1 MFTGNAAVVVTER
14 FVRVWRFAVVA
25 LSGEFLP
32 QLAFGKIARCSGAKR
47 VADEA
52 VAALPYS
59 LTHTPSPMRF
69 LQEILGRPK
78 NEKPFVLIPV
88 GLPVKDARV
97 PDISR
102 KPLEEIMTVL

>member
-1 MFTGNAAVVVTER
+1 MSFCR
-14 FVRVWRFAVVA
+14 
-25 LSGEFLP
+25 

-52 VAALPYS
+52 VAAPAVFADAHAFADAVF
-59 LTHTPSPMRF
+59 TGNFRAT
-69 LQEILGRPK
+69 E

-88 GLPVKDARV
+88 GLPAKDARV

-102 KPLEEIMTVL
+102 KPLDEIMTVH